1 MSKNAKGIVAFL
13 LIAFGIAWLDLLVIW
28 LVGIG
33 SREGASPAQPDPL
46 FILAGLPFTFA
57 PAIATFVVRKWV
69 TREGFADAGLGLHLR
84 KGWRYYLYALL
95 FPVIVLPIAVALSAL
110 VKAAQPDLSVLSL
123 ESVLPL
129 LVMALVMTLFYF
141 GEEFGWR
148 GYLQLRLAPERPLV
162 AAALTGLI
170 WGVWH
175 YPMILLGF
183 LGSGNMLALVIY
195 PINLVFISIFYGWLQ
210 ARSRSV
216 WPVCLAHAVGDSII
230 SGMLGL
236 LMAGVPLI
244 FAWGGFGM
252 AGFAVLSLLVI
263 TLGRFGRE
271 PQRSERVSENC
282 S

>member
-1 MSKNAKGIVAFL
+1 MSKNAKGIIVFL

-28 LVGIG
+28 LLGIG
-33 SREGASPAQPDPL
+33 SPEGTESAQANPL
-46 FILAGLPFTFA
+46 FIVLGLPVTFA
-57 PAIATFVVRKWV
+57 PAIAAFVVRKWI
-69 TREGFADAGLGLHLR
+69 TGEGFADAGLKPRLR
-84 KGWRYYLYALL
+84 KGWSYYLYALL
-95 FPVIVLPIAVALSAL
+95 FPVIVLPIAVALWAMA
-110 VKAAQPDLSVLSL
+110 KTAQPDLSVLSL

-175 YPMILLGF
+175 YPMVLLGF
-183 LGSGNMLALVIY
+183 LGPVNMLALLLY
-195 PINLVFISIFYGWLQ
+195 PINSVFISIFYGWLR
-210 ARSRSV
+210 ARSESV
-216 WPVCLAHAVGDSII
+216 WPVCLAHAVEDSIT

-236 LMAGVPLI
+236 LMPGVPLI
-244 FAWGGFGM
+244 LAWGGYGM

-271 PQRSERVSENC
+271 RQQSEEAARR
-282 S
+282 

>member
-1 MSKNAKGIVAFL
+1 MSKNAKGIIVFL

-33 SREGASPAQPDPL
+33 SPEGAGPAQPDPL
-46 FILAGLPFTFA
+46 FIVMGLPFTFA
-57 PAIATFVVRKWV
+57 PAIAAFVVRKWV
-69 TREGFADAGLGLHLR
+69 TREGFADAGLRLRLR
-84 KGWRYYLYALL
+84 KGWPYYLYALL
-95 FPVIVLPIAVALSAL
+95 FPVIVLPIAVALWAV
-110 VKAAQPDLSVLSL
+110 VKTAQPDLSVLSL
-123 ESVLPL
+123 ESVLPM

-162 AAALTGLI
+162 AATLTGLI

-183 LGSGNMLALVIY
+183 LGSGNRLGLLLY

-236 LMAGVPLI
+236 LMADVPLI

-271 PQRSERVSENC
+271 P
-282 S
+282 

>member
-1 MSKNAKGIVAFL
+1 MSKNAKGIIAFL

-28 LVGIG
+28 LAGIG
-33 SREGASPAQPDPL
+33 TSEGAGPAQPNPL
-46 FILAGLPFTFA
+46 FIVMGLPFTFA
-57 PAIATFVVRKWV
+57 PAIAAFVVRKWV
-69 TREGFADAGLGLHLR
+69 TREGFADAGLKLHLR
-84 KGWRYYLYALL
+84 KGWLYYLYALL
-95 FPVIVLPIAVALSAL
+95 FPIIVLPIAVAVWAA
-110 VKAAQPDLSVLSL
+110 VKKAQPDLSVLSL
-123 ESVLPL
+123 ETVLPL

-148 GYLQLRLAPERPLV
+148 GYLQVRLAPERPLV

-183 LGSGNMLALVIY
+183 LGSGNMLGLLLY

-216 WPVCLAHAVGDSII
+216 WPVCLAHAVGDSIL

-236 LMAGVPLI
+236 LIVDVPLI
-244 FAWGGFGM
+244 VAWGGFGM

-271 PQRSERVSENC
+271 PQQSKEVSR
-282 S
+282 

>member
-1 MSKNAKGIVAFL
+1 MSKNTKGIVAFL

-28 LVGIG
+28 LLGIG
-33 SREGASPAQPDPL
+33 SPEGAGPAQPDPL
-46 FILAGLPFTFA
+46 FVVLGLPFTFA
-57 PAIATFVVRKWV
+57 PAIAAFVVRKWV

-84 KGWRYYLYALL
+84 KGWPYYLYALL
-95 FPVIVLPIAVALSAL
+95 FPVIVLPIAVALWAV
-110 VKAAQPDLSVLSL
+110 VKTAQPDLSVLSL
-123 ESVLPL
+123 ESILPL

-175 YPMILLGF
+175 YPMVLLGF
-183 LGSGNMLALVIY
+183 LGPVNMLALLLY
-195 PINLVFISIFYGWLQ
+195 PINLVFISIFYGWLR
-210 ARSRSV
+210 ARSGSV
-216 WPVCLAHAVGDSII
+216 WPVCLAHAVEDSIT

-271 PQRSERVSENC
+271 RQQSKSPSE
-282 S
+282 

>member
-1 MSKNAKGIVAFL
+1 MSKNAKGIIVFL

-28 LVGIG
+28 LLGIG
-33 SREGASPAQPDPL
+33 SPEGAESAQANPL
-46 FILAGLPFTFA
+46 FIVLGLPVTFA
-57 PAIATFVVRKWV
+57 PAIAAFVVRKWV
-69 TREGFADAGLGLHLR
+69 TREGFADAGLKPRLR
-84 KGWRYYLYALL
+84 KGWSYYLYALL
-95 FPVIVLPIAVALSAL
+95 FPVIVLPIAVALWAMA
-110 VKAAQPDLSVLSL
+110 KTAQPDLSVLSL

-175 YPMILLGF
+175 YPMVLLGF
-183 LGSGNMLALVIY
+183 LGPVNMLALLLY
-195 PINLVFISIFYGWLQ
+195 PINSVFISIFYGWLR
-210 ARSRSV
+210 ARSESV
-216 WPVCLAHAVGDSII
+216 WPVCLAHAVEDSIT

-236 LMAGVPLI
+236 LMPGVPLI
-244 FAWGGFGM
+244 LAWGGYGM

-271 PQRSERVSENC
+271 RQQSEEAARR
-282 S
+282 

>member
-1 MSKNAKGIVAFL
+1 MSKNAKGIIMFL

-33 SREGASPAQPDPL
+33 SPEGAGQAQPDPL
-46 FILAGLPFTFA
+46 FILMGLPFTFA
-57 PAIATFVVRKWV
+57 PAIAAFVVRKWV
-69 TREGFADAGLGLHLR
+69 TREGFADAGLRLHLR
-84 KGWRYYLYALL
+84 KGWPYYLYAFL
-95 FPVIVLPIAVALSAL
+95 FPIIVLPIAVALRAV
-110 VKAAQPDLSVLSL
+110 VKTAQPDLSVLSL
-123 ESVLPL
+123 ESVLPM

-183 LGSGNMLALVIY
+183 LGSGNMLGLLIHPV
-195 PINLVFISIFYGWLQ
+195 NSVFISIFYGWLQ

-216 WPVCLAHAVGDSII
+216 WPVCLAHAVEDSII
-230 SGMLGL
+230 SSALGL
-236 LMAGVPLI
+236 LMADVPLML
-244 FAWGGFGM
+244 AWGGFGM

-271 PQRSERVSENC
+271 LQQSKEVSG
-282 S
+282 